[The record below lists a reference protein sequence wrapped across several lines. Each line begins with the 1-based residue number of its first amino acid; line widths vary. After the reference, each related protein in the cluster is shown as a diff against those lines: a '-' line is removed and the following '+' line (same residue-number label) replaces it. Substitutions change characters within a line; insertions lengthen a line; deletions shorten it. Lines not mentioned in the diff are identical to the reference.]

1 MSWTLPSKI
10 IVQGITEPQ
19 GAYYSRKMKAYGTE
33 IVAGVGIGCGGQRV
47 DDIPVFELVEEA
59 IEQVGE
65 ITTTL
70 IFVKPDRVLDAAQE
84 AIAANI
90 KQILIMTNGV
100 PPLDLVTLLKQAKT
114 TDTLILGPG
123 SGGIII
129 PNKILLGTI
138 EPSFYTP
145 GSIGSIFSCN
155 PLSYEVNLALTQ
167 AGLGQSMAIS
177 IGTGLILGSDC
188 QQWLQVLEE
197 DPNTEAIVL
206 IGQLSDA
213 IEEATAN
220 YISSFTS
227 KPVIAYIAGLQ
238 TPLERPVRDAATII
252 ANQLSYSVPATKRDK
267 QIVTTLQKAQ
277 VLLAKRPSHIPELVK
292 KALQGNRG

>member
-1 MSWTLPSKI
+1 
-10 IVQGITEPQ
+10 
-19 GAYYSRKMKAYGTE
+19 
-33 IVAGVGIGCGGQRV
+33 
-47 DDIPVFELVEEA
+47 
-59 IEQVGE
+59 
-65 ITTTL
+65 
-70 IFVKPDRVLDAAQE
+70 
-84 AIAANI
+84 
-90 KQILIMTNGV
+90 
-100 PPLDLVTLLKQAKT
+100 
-114 TDTLILGPG
+114 
-123 SGGIII
+123 
-129 PNKILLGTI
+129 
-138 EPSFYTP
+138 
-145 GSIGSIFSCN
+145 
-155 PLSYEVNLALTQ
+155 
-167 AGLGQSMAIS
+167 MAIS